1 MRGGKRLYM
10 IGTFITAC
18 WLQGEI
24 NNNGFTNIFPGSV
37 SNDVSNSM
45 GGFNIFQG
53 VRALQDCPQQ
63 YVANNYDSYDVGM
76 KVTHEENVY
85 ECTESPC
92 MWKVIGT
99 CTDNVFW
106 PLSSTSPSRNMQAV
120 SLDELSIPTEPNPT
134 ETGFSSESKAD
145 PTNLPTPLLNR
156 VRTHSPISST
166 TTTPAVSERN
176 ALFMSYGFALNLNWS

>member
-1 MRGGKRLYM
+1 
-10 IGTFITAC
+10 
-18 WLQGEI
+18 
-24 NNNGFTNIFPGSV
+24 
-37 SNDVSNSM
+37 
-45 GGFNIFQG
+45 
-53 VRALQDCPQQ
+53 
-63 YVANNYDSYDVGM
+63 M

-92 MWKVIGT
+92 TWKVIGT

-120 SLDELSIPTEPNPT
+120 SLDEPSIPTEPNPT
-134 ETGFSSESKAD
+134 ETEPGDSSESEAV
-145 PTNLPTPLLNR
+145 PTNVPSPLLNR

-176 ALFMSYGFALNLNWS
+176 VLFISYGFAFTLKY